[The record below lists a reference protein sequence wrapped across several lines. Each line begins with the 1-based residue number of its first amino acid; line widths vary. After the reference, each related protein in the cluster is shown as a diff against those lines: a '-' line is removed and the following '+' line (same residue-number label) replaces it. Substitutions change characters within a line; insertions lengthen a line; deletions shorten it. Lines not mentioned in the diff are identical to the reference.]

1 MEGVGL
7 NAPVLLGAGSVAQ
20 GQTGLRNSPLDFRRP
35 IQPGNALEQADL
47 SRGAGPWGPQ
57 LSSTLPTP
65 LGPPAW
71 AEVAQEAAA
80 TGDLIL
86 LLFASARL
94 PGDPARSPSKKLSP
108 APGDCDH
115 PGAGAGGARPGHH
128 WAAGGDPSP
137 LGFLPASPNVI
148 VAPRNNGSVC
158 LSAAGGSVQLLGW
171 LFLALSDQR

>member
-1 MEGVGL
+1 MLGSTPQCYWGLAVWHRGRQSSGTPVGFRT
-7 NAPVLLGAGSVAQ
+7 PVQSQ
-20 GQTGLRNSPLDFRRP
+20 
-35 IQPGNALEQADL
+35 NALAQADL
-47 SRGAGPWGPQ
+47 PRGAGPWGPQ
-57 LSSTLPTP
+57 LSSTVPTP

-80 TGDLIL
+80 TSDLIL

-94 PGDPARSPSKKLSP
+94 PGDLATSPSKKPSL

-115 PGAGAGGARPGHH
+115 PGAGGEGAHPGHH
-128 WAAGGDPSP
+128 WVAGGDPLP

-158 LSAAGGSVQLLGW
+158 LSAAGGSVQLLGR
-171 LFLALSDQR
+171 LFLALSDQC